1 MDSIWVRIR
10 ENIPEVIKPI
20 QKLSF
25 KEKLKW
31 TGMVL
36 ALYFILG
43 IVPLFGLGEN
53 ALAQFEYLS
62 ILLGAKFGSIISL
75 GIGPIVTASIIL
87 QLMNG
92 AGFLNLDLTS
102 TDGRKQYE
110 AINKVVT
117 YGFVLFEAFVNVF
130 MGGFAPSTIYQ
141 GTSLYLQLELLL
153 VFQIFLGG
161 VMIVFLDD
169 VCQKWGFGSGI
180 SLFIAAGVS
189 QQLFFRMFSW
199 TASPSNPN
207 VATGALPALFQSLA
221 AGDPTT
227 AVLMGAGIIST
238 LAVFAFSVY
247 AQSMKIEI
255 PLSFGR
261 VRGYGI
267 RWPLSFMYTSNIPVI
282 LIAALLSTLQ
292 LWARLL
298 ENWGYPLLGTFAGG
312 SPATGLV
319 TWLTNP
325 NLVHKVITKS
335 LTMSDMA
342 HSGVYM
348 LIMMGGSV
356 LFSYF
361 WVQTANMDAHSVAGQ
376 IMKSGLQVPGF
387 RRDQRIMERL
397 LDRYIT
403 PLTIMGAMTVG
414 FLAAVADL
422 TGTLTSGTGLLLT
435 VMIIYKLYE
444 SIAKTHMEDMH
455 PMLKKFVE

>member
-1 MDSIWVRIR
+1 
-10 ENIPEVIKPI
+10 
-20 QKLSF
+20 
-25 KEKLKW
+25 
-31 TGMVL
+31 
-36 ALYFILG
+36 
-43 IVPLFGLGEN
+43 
-53 ALAQFEYLS
+53 
-62 ILLGAKFGSIISL
+62 
-75 GIGPIVTASIIL
+75 
-87 QLMNG
+87 
-92 AGFLNLDLTS
+92 
-102 TDGRKQYE
+102 
-110 AINKVVT
+110 
-117 YGFVLFEAFVNVF
+117 
-130 MGGFAPSTIYQ
+130 
-141 GTSLYLQLELLL
+141 
-153 VFQIFLGG
+153 
-161 VMIVFLDD
+161 
-169 VCQKWGFGSGI
+169 
-180 SLFIAAGVS
+180 
-189 QQLFFRMFSW
+189 
-199 TASPSNPN
+199 
-207 VATGALPALFQSLA
+207 
-221 AGDPTT
+221 
-227 AVLMGAGIIST
+227 
-238 LAVFAFSVY
+238 
-247 AQSMKIEI
+247 MKIEI